1 MEDSYDDQYLEAGGH
16 FEDYNLDPTD
26 GASGI
31 VAVRLCSVPGI
42 RNFPS
47 RSPCPILVLRSLS
60 QELLISMQTT
70 M

>member
-31 VAVRLCSVPGI
+31 VAVRLCSV
-42 RNFPS
+42 FEFLLQEVLA
-47 RSPCPILVLRSLS
+47 RSWFVGALVKS
-60 QELLISMQTT
+60 SMQTT